1 MMSPMS
7 FEIGSTYERQ
17 SDRNTAIVAKAT
29 EKNALL
35 WLSTGEEEW
44 IRPADV
50 PSLWRRYE
58 TCPACISLKYTAAV
72 HDDKGDTALDC
83 PMCKGSGRVY
93 P

>member
-1 MMSPMS
+1 MS

-17 SDRNTAIVAKAT
+17 SDRKTAIVAKT
-29 EKNALL
+29 GEKTALL

-44 IRPADV
+44 ITPADV
-50 PSLWRRYE
+50 PSLWRLYE

-83 PMCKGSGRVY
+83 PTCKGSGRDY

>member
-1 MMSPMS
+1 MSPMG

-58 TCPACISLKYTAAV
+58 PCPACISLKYIA
-72 HDDKGDTALDC
+72 DDKGDTKPDC
-83 PMCKGSGRVY
+83 PTCKGSGRVY